1 MLTLIGLEL
10 RQRMRGSG
18 WLPLLIIWLLAIGG
32 LTAGAYF
39 ISQSNGQTMGAW
51 LFSLIL
57 YFTLFLAAVV
67 VPALGGGSINGDRE
81 SGVLTLVQTA
91 PVSAATIVWAK
102 AFAAWIA
109 SLVLVLVALP
119 FLLFAAVIGN
129 VGWIIVVPALV
140 VLFLELA
147 FFSAISVAFSGIFSR
162 AGAATAMSYLVI
174 ALLSVGS
181 VFAFNIGSALLTSE
195 RTVQVNTHVT
205 ASSQQSGSAADGS
218 NGQPGAD
225 GEAGGDAQSQGEG
238 ASADGTQPGEGT
250 QSRRCQVVSEQRSYQ
265 RPDLVWPVLAA
276 NPFVILA
283 DATPARFGHGDAGTA
298 VGYPTNLLTT
308 LKVELRKAQHSAI
321 PVETIEECEW
331 SADAKTPEQQM
342 AGTQPVWF
350 WGIAGQVVLSL
361 ILLGWATSRTRAPY
375 RNSAKGQRIG

>member
-10 RQRMRGSG
+10 RQRVRGSG

-39 ISQSNGQTMGAW
+39 ISQSKGQPLGAW

-119 FLLFAAVIGN
+119 FLLFAAIIGD
-129 VGWIIVVPALV
+129 VGWIVVVPALV

-147 FFSAISVAFSGIFSR
+147 FFSAISVSFSGIFSR
-162 AGAATAMSYLVI
+162 SGAATALSYLVI

-195 RTVQVNTHVT
+195 RTVQVNTHVA
-205 ASSQQSGSAADGS
+205 ASGSQGDSAADQS
-218 NGQPGAD
+218 NGQSGAD
-225 GEAGGDAQSQGEG
+225 GEG
-238 ASADGTQPGEGT
+238 AAADGTA

-298 VGYPTNLLTT
+298 VGYPTNLLTA

-321 PVETIEECEW
+321 PIETIEECEW
-331 SADAKTPEQQM
+331 SADSKTPEQQM

-350 WGIAGQVVLSL
+350 WGIAGQIVLSL
-361 ILLGWATSRTRAPY
+361 ILLGWATSRTRAPS